1 MLNMQVERAV
11 LNMLEY
17 VNVAED
23 QSSETEDFSAD
34 RRGPQRTEIANSVPA
49 RARRRTTVVADPG
62 GGFACMVRDPE
73 GQLIELIHSSVRP
86 VPRT

>member
-49 RARRRTTVVADPG
+49 RARRRTEYMALNPS
-62 GGFACMVRDPE
+62 ARARRRPLE
-73 GQLIELIHSSVRP
+73 IHR
-86 VPRT
+86 